1 MISHL
6 GVSKKQ
12 LCELL
17 SVVYLLDK
25 EVIVML
31 QFTSNIL
38 STSVAETTQVAPGG
52 CCCCCTTCCFSI
64 NVGGGSAQ
72 GGSGSYTP
80 GK

>member
-38 STSVAETTQVAPGG
+38 STSVAATTQVAPGG
-52 CCCCCTTCCFSI
+52 CCCTTCCFSI
-64 NVGGGSAQ
+64 NVWGGSTQ
-72 GGSGSYTP
+72 DGSGSYTP

>member
-1 MISHL
+1 MRSHL
-6 GVSKKQ
+6 GLSKKQ

-38 STSVAETTQVAPGG
+38 ATSVAETTQVAPGG
-52 CCCCCTTCCFSI
+52 CCCCTTCCFSI

>member
-1 MISHL
+1 
-6 GVSKKQ
+6 
-12 LCELL
+12 
-17 SVVYLLDK
+17 
-25 EVIVML
+25 ML

-38 STSVAETTQVAPGG
+38 ATGVAETTQVAPGG